1 MHSAGFLHKEN
12 VQKPGL
18 FFLFY
23 QKKNEKNKWNNGG
36 CIVPQ
41 NIIVQD
47 ENFRINPDDFI
58 PVLISMTPAA
68 SLTKPEMQGARA
80 DDAVPFDGK
89 LISVTNRDVNPH
101 KGLIAVIPAYNEQIA
116 LGSVVLQVRQHVDR
130 VIVVDDGSKD
140 RTSEVARMAGAEVIR
155 LDENMGKAY
164 ALLLGLKRARE
175 LNCTA
180 AIMLDADGQHHTSDI
195 PRIAAW
201 AMNGDADLVIGSR
214 FIANKKGIPLY
225 RQAGQKTLNLFTN
238 VGANVKVSDSQSGF
252 RALSRKALN
261 YLDFKSDGYNVE
273 SDMIAHFVAN
283 GLVLKEVPIDVRYE
297 VPNKHKK
304 NPVSHGMGV
313 LASLINL
320 ISYRRPLLAF
330 GIPGLIFIIIGLFFG
345 SWAFTEYYSI
355 GKFSFIL
362 STLSGISLI
371 LGLLLV
377 IAGLILNTLVRIVN
391 ECR

>member
-1 MHSAGFLHKEN
+1 MRKKQDFT
-12 VQKPGL
+12 PGL
-18 FFLFY
+18 FFVFY
-23 QKKNEKNKWNNGG
+23 EIKNEKNKWNNGG
-36 CIVPQ
+36 CIVPK
-41 NIIVQD
+41 NIITGD
-47 ENFRINPDDFI
+47 EIPGIIPDHITPIPIPMAPATSLTRSEMHGAQADVSPSFDARLITVTERDINPH
-58 PVLISMTPAA
+58 
-68 SLTKPEMQGARA
+68 Q
-80 DDAVPFDGK
+80 
-89 LISVTNRDVNPH
+89 
-101 KGLIAVIPAYNEQIA
+101 GLIAVIPAYNEQIA

-180 AIMLDADGQHHTSDI
+180 AVMMDADGQHHTSDI

-201 AMNGDADLVIGSR
+201 AMSGDADLVIGSR
-214 FIANKKGIPLY
+214 FIANKKSIPLY
-225 RQAGQKTLNLFTN
+225 RQAGQKTLNIFTN
-238 VGANVKVSDSQSGF
+238 FGANVNVSDSQSGF
-252 RALSRKALN
+252 RALSRRALD

-273 SDMIAHFVAN
+273 SDMIAHFVKN
-283 GLVLKEVPIDVRYE
+283 RLVLKEVPIDVRYE

-330 GIPGLIFIIIGLFFG
+330 GVPGFIMVVSGLIAEMWVFDRLRTAGVFHEVLAVG
-345 SWAFTEYYSI
+345 SA
-355 GKFSFIL
+355 FIL
-362 STLSGISLI
+362 V
-371 LGLLLV
+371 LGMLLV

-391 ECR
+391 ECK